1 MDHVLNTAEAMGW
14 PPAAL
19 RKERF
24 TADAPDQ
31 GGPEPGSFTVGL
43 ASTGAEYHVPADR
56 SSLDVLLDNGVDA
69 PSSCRQGIC
78 GECVVRVPAGD
89 SGHRDDVLTPD
100 EQAEGLFAP
109 CASRS
114 RSKIPEPDLCP
125 PPPSMPVPSDM
136 YAAGAPSGHVPE

>member
-31 GGPEPGSFTVGL
+31 GGPEPGSFTVGP

-78 GECVVRVPAGD
+78 GECVVRVLAGD
-89 SGHRDDVLTPD
+89 PEHRDDVLTPD
-100 EQAEGLFAP
+100 EQADGLFAP
-109 CASRS
+109 CASRA
-114 RSKIPEPDLCP
+114 RSQFLELDP
-125 PPPSMPVPSDM
+125 
-136 YAAGAPSGHVPE
+136 